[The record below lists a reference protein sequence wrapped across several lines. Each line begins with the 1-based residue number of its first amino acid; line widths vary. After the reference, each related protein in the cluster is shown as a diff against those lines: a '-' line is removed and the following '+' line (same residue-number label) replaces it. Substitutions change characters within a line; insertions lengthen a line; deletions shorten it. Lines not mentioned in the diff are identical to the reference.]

1 MFKIIHR
8 IYTFLLPEERKTA
21 IRVVISIL
29 INTLMDFI
37 SLATLMPVLY
47 YLLEGMGNNRAALLF
62 CGLSISVVILRCVLS
77 TWLIRFQNRFL
88 LGLYKRL
95 SLSLYSSYYNRGLLF
110 IREHGTN
117 KLDYEVNVFCYAFS
131 QSLLAPMAVVLG
143 DGLLVLLVVTIL
155 LIYAPITACIL
166 ASAFIPFMLFYT
178 QFIKKRVKKYG
189 EWEQTAKREQ
199 YKLVA
204 ETFQGYSELKVSNA
218 FDSFSAN
225 FEEGTHK
232 ISQYR
237 LKMATLARL
246 PLLLSELSVVIG
258 LAFLVMWGQGDIKIL
273 VGIFAVAAFRL
284 LPAMRSILS
293 GWTQIQNSVFILEA
307 LEEGI
312 KDYCPQSEKLEKH
325 LSFEHNIILKDI
337 SYSYP
342 NGEEVLRNFN
352 IQIHKGEQVGFSGYS
367 GAGKSTLFNLML
379 GFIKPTNGEIT
390 IDGVPLT
397 SSTQNAWLHKI
408 GYVSQEVFLFNGTI
422 SENITIGCKEI
433 DKERINQILSDV
445 SLLKWVQTL
454 PDGINTI
461 LGERGCK
468 VSGGQRQRIGIARA
482 LYRKIDVLFLDEAT
496 SSLDDTTEAEIMDT
510 LQMLKKQY
518 ESLTILS
525 IAHRKTSLAQCDR
538 IINLE

>member
-21 IRVVISIL
+21 MRVVITIL
-29 INTLMDFI
+29 VNTLMDFI

-47 YLLEGMGNNRAALLF
+47 YLLEGMENNRAALLF
-62 CGLSISVVILRCVLS
+62 CGLSISVVVLRCILS
-77 TWLIRFQNRFL
+77 TWFIRFQNRFL
-88 LGLYKRL
+88 LKLYKRL
-95 SLSLYSSYYNRGLLF
+95 SLTLYSSYYNRGLLF
-110 IREHGTN
+110 IREHGAN

-131 QSLLAPMAVVLG
+131 QSLLAPMAVIMG
-143 DGLLVLLVVTIL
+143 DGLLLILVVSVLLV
-155 LIYAPITACIL
+155 YAPITAGIL
-166 ASAFIPFMLFYT
+166 AAAFIPFMIFYT
-178 QFIKKRVKKYG
+178 HFIKKRVKMYG
-189 EWEQTAKREQ
+189 ELEQTAKREQ

-218 FDSFSAN
+218 FDLFSAN

-246 PLLLSELSVVIG
+246 PLLLSELSVVVG

-293 GWTQIQNSVFILEA
+293 GWTQIQNSIFILEA

-312 KDYCPQSEKLEKH
+312 KDYCPQAEETDEN
-325 LSFEHNIILKDI
+325 LSFKKDIVLKDI

-342 NGEEVLRNFN
+342 NGEEVLHNFN
-352 IQIHKGEQVGFSGYS
+352 IQIRKGEQIGFSGYS
-367 GAGKSTLFNLML
+367 GAGKSTLFNIML
-379 GFIKPTNGEIT
+379 GFIRPTSGEVI
-390 IDGVPLT
+390 IDETPLT
-397 SSTQNAWLHKI
+397 LKTQKAWLKLI
-408 GYVSQEVFLFNGTI
+408 GYVSQEVFLFNGTLA
-422 SENITIGCKEI
+422 ENITIGCKEI

-445 SLLKWVQTL
+445 SLLNWVKAL
-454 PDGINTI
+454 PDGIDTI

-496 SSLDDTTEAEIMDT
+496 SSLDDTTEAEIMET
-510 LQMLKKQY
+510 LQKLKKQY

-525 IAHRKTSLAQCDR
+525 IAHRRSSLAQCDR
-538 IINLE
+538 IIKLE